1 MLEVQDLEVRYGAIQ
16 AIRGVSLNVPE
27 GKVVTLIGANGA
39 GKTTILRTLSGLHR
53 CCGGSV
59 RFLGQQ
65 IEGIPCHEVVR
76 RGLVHIPEGRIVF
89 ANMSVLE
96 NLELGAYLRRDREV
110 KRDMERVFTLFP
122 RLKERMHQSAG
133 TLSGGEQQ
141 MLAIGRGLMSRPRF
155 LLMDEPSLGLA
166 PLLVQGIFEIVREIH
181 RQGTT
186 ILLVEQNAHMAL
198 AVADYAYVLESG
210 VVVMEGPASEVAR
223 DPRVREAYL
232 GGA

>member
-1 MLEVQDLEVRYGAIQ
+1 MLEVRGLEVRYGAIH
-16 AIRGVSLNVPE
+16 AIRGVDLDVPE
-27 GKVVTLIGANGA
+27 GKIVTLIGANGA
-39 GKTTILRTLSGLHR
+39 GKTTILRTLSGLER
-53 CCGGSV
+53 AAAGTV
-59 RFLGQQ
+59 RFLGQALA
-65 IEGIPCHEVVR
+65 GLPCHEIVK

-96 NLELGAYLRRDREV
+96 NLELGAYLRRDRGV
-110 KRDMERVFTLFP
+110 KSDLERVFTLFP

-141 MLAIGRGLMSRPRF
+141 MLAIGRGLMSKPRF

-198 AVADYAYVLESG
+198 QVADHAYVLETGG
-210 VVVMEGPASEVAR
+210 VVMQGPAAQVAR

>member
-1 MLEVQDLEVRYGAIQ
+1 MLEVTNLDVRYGAIH
-16 AIRGVSLNVPE
+16 AIRGVSLSVPE
-27 GKVVTLIGANGA
+27 GMVVTLIGANGA
-39 GKTTILRTLSGLHR
+39 GKTTILRTLSGLLR
-53 CCGGSV
+53 ATGGGV
-59 RFLGQQ
+59 RFLGDEITGLPSHQ
-65 IEGIPCHEVVR
+65 IVK

-110 KRDMERVFTLFP
+110 KSDLERVFVLFP

-198 AVADYAYVLESG
+198 QVADFAYVLESG
-210 VVVMEGPASEVAR
+210 QIVMSGPAAEIAQ
-223 DPRVREAYL
+223 DPRVRDAYL

>member
-1 MLEVQDLEVRYGAIQ
+1 MLEVTNLDVRYGAIH
-16 AIRGVSLNVPE
+16 AIRGVSLSVPE
-27 GKVVTLIGANGA
+27 GMVVTLIGANGA
-39 GKTTILRTLSGLHR
+39 GKTTILRTLSGLLR
-53 CCGGSV
+53 ATGGGV
-59 RFLGQQ
+59 RFLGDEITGLPSHQ
-65 IEGIPCHEVVR
+65 IVK

-110 KRDMERVFTLFP
+110 KSDLERVFVLFP
-122 RLKERMHQSAG
+122 RLKERIHQSAG

-198 AVADYAYVLESG
+198 QVADFAYVLESG
-210 VVVMEGPASEVAR
+210 HIVMSGPAAEIAQ
-223 DPRVREAYL
+223 DPRVRDAYL